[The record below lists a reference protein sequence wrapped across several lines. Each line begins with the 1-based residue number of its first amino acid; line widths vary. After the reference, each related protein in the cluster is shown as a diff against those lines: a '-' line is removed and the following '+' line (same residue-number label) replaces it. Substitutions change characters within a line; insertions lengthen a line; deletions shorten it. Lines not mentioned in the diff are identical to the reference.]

1 MRRSRTGAS
10 ANEADVDLTPMLDV
24 VFILLIFFIV
34 SASFA
39 RELGLDLA
47 SRPWNGPIRTVDDL
61 ENILIR
67 ITEDEAIL
75 VDRESVP
82 MDSVRAQIERLRAE
96 RPRAAVVIAAAGRSR
111 NGLLVEVMDRA
122 RQAGAERIALADD
135 VP

>member
-1 MRRSRTGAS
+1 MRRSRSG
-10 ANEADVDLTPMLDV
+10 ANEAEVDLTPMLDV
-24 VFILLIFFIV
+24 VFIMLIFFIV

-47 SRPWNGPIRTVDDL
+47 SRPGTAPIRTVDDL

-67 ITEDEAIL
+67 ITEDEAIF
-75 VDRESVP
+75 VDRVPVP

-96 RPRAAVVIAAAGRSR
+96 RPGGAVVIAAAGRSR

-122 RQAGAERIALADD
+122 RLAGVERIALADE
-135 VP
+135 VH